1 VHLFLVNRIP
11 KTVVRE
17 FLEASEQQPSA

>member
-1 VHLFLVNRIP
+1 VHLLLVTQVP